1 MNTVLIAIAP
11 IFALILMGWVARR
24 QQLVPDAFWAP
35 AEKLT
40 YYVFFPALLAQ
51 STATASLGGLPIV
64 PMAAALIG
72 AVLTVAALTLLVR
85 PLASIGS
92 AAFTSIFQGSIRP
105 NTYIAIAL
113 VIALWGPD
121 GLAVLSIALICVVPL
136 VNLLSV
142 LVLARA
148 ASGASAEG
156 SNALK
161 MIASNPIILGILL
174 GVALKLSGIGLPP
187 MIGPLMEILGRAA
200 LPVGLL
206 AVGAGLDLT
215 TLRGQMGSAA
225 LGTVVKLLVMPAV
238 TVLACRFAG
247 LDGLTFAV
255 CVLYG
260 AVPCSASSYVLARQ
274 MGGDAALMAGIIT
287 ATTLAAMVTIPAL
300 LILLA

>member
-11 IFALILMGWVARR
+11 IFVLILMGWVTRWR
-24 QQLVPDAFWAP
+24 QLVPDAFWAP

-72 AVLTVAALTLLVR
+72 AVLTVAAVALLVG
-85 PLASIGS
+85 PLASIGG
-92 AAFTSIFQGSIRP
+92 AAFTSVFQGSIRP

-142 LVLARA
+142 LVLAHVTGGTGA
-148 ASGASAEG
+148 AR
-156 SNALK
+156 SNALM
-161 MIASNPIILGILL
+161 MIVSNPIILGILL
-174 GVALKLSGIGLPP
+174 GAALNLSGIGMPP
-187 MIGPLMEILGRAA
+187 MIGPLMDILGRAA

-206 AVGAGLDLT
+206 AVGAGLDFT
-215 TLRGQMGSAA
+215 AIRGQAGSVS
-225 LGTVVKLLVMPAV
+225 LGTAIKLLIVPVV
-238 TVLACRFAG
+238 TALACRVAG

-300 LILLA
+300 LILLE

>member
-1 MNTVLIAIAP
+1 MAIAP
-11 IFALILMGWVARR
+11 IFVLILMGGIARWR
-24 QQLVPDAFWAP
+24 HLVPDAFWAP

-40 YYVFFPALLAQ
+40 YYLFFPALLAQ

-85 PLASIGS
+85 PLTSIGS
-92 AAFTSIFQGSIRP
+92 TAFTSVFQGSIRP

-142 LVLARA
+142 LILARA
-148 ASGASAEG
+148 SGGTGAEG

-174 GVALKLSGIGLPP
+174 GVALNLSGIGLPP
-187 MIGPLMEILGRAA
+187 TIGPLMEILGRAA

-215 TLRGQMGSAA
+215 ALRGQMRSAV
-225 LGTVVKLLVMPAV
+225 LGTAVKLLVMPAV
-238 TVLACRFAG
+238 TVLACRIAG

-255 CVLYG
+255 CILYG
-260 AVPCSASSYVLARQ
+260 AVPCSASSHVLARQ